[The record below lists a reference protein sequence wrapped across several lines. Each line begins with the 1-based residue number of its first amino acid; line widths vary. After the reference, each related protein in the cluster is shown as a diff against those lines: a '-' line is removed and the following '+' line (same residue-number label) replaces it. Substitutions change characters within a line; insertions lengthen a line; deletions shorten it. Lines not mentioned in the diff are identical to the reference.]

1 VDTLFSLDATP
12 EPHAHPKP
20 HGQARPHVAREP
32 PAEPAAPGD
41 PEPNAEPAAPGDP
54 EPNAE
59 PAAPAAAARR
69 QRRSSKGIAPGD
81 VVEVDRR
88 GRRFFALVT
97 SIHQR
102 PSGHHDLDL
111 RPLDPR
117 TTYFT
122 ATIREVVAVW
132 RRAA

>member
-1 VDTLFSLDATP
+1 MDRLFSLEADPSRAR
-12 EPHAHPKP
+12 HA
-20 HGQARPHVAREP
+20 ARPAAR
-32 PAEPAAPGD
+32 APG
-41 PEPNAEPAAPGDP
+41 PTPRP
-54 EPNAE
+54 
-59 PAAPAAAARR
+59 

>member
-32 PAEPAAPGD
+32 NAEPAAPGD
-41 PEPNAEPAAPGDP
+41 PEPNAEPAALGDP

>member
-1 VDTLFSLDATP
+1 MDTLFSLDADPGTHADP
-12 EPHAHPKP
+12 EPRADRAPRAGREPHAAP
-20 HGQARPHVAREP
+20 EP
-32 PAEPAAPGD
+32 RPAA
-41 PEPNAEPAAPGDP
+41 AA
-54 EPNAE
+54 AVS
-59 PAAPAAAARR
+59 PAAAARR

>member
-1 VDTLFSLDATP
+1 VSGTLLSVATVDTLFTLDAEP
-12 EPHAHPKP
+12 EPHAHPEPRGHPKP
-20 HGQARPHVAREP
+20 RVAREP
-32 PAEPAAPGD
+32 HAEPAVPGD
-41 PEPNAEPAAPGDP
+41 REPP
-54 EPNAE
+54 AE

>member
-1 VDTLFSLDATP
+1 MSGPAPSVARVDTLFNLDADPTP
-12 EPHAHPKP
+12 ERAT
-20 HGQARPHVAREP
+20 A
-32 PAEPAAPGD
+32 
-41 PEPNAEPAAPGDP
+41 
-54 EPNAE
+54 
-59 PAAPAAAARR
+59 AAPAPAGRP

-102 PSGHHDLDL
+102 ASGHHDLDL

>member
-1 VDTLFSLDATP
+1 VSAAAPSVAVVDTLFGLDP
-12 EPHAHPKP
+12 
-20 HGQARPHVAREP
+20 
-32 PAEPAAPGD
+32 D
-41 PEPNAEPAAPGDP
+41 PD
-54 EPNAE
+54 
-59 PAAPAAAARR
+59 PAAAARA

-88 GRRFFALVT
+88 GRRFYALVT

>member
-1 VDTLFSLDATP
+1 MDTLFSLDADGRTGP
-12 EPHAHPKP
+12 GAARAARVEP
-20 HGQARPHVAREP
+20 R
-32 PAEPAAPGD
+32 PAAARGRP
-41 PEPNAEPAAPGDP
+41 
-54 EPNAE
+54 
-59 PAAPAAAARR
+59 APAAGRR

-102 PSGHHDLDL
+102 ASGHHDLDL

>member
-1 VDTLFSLDATP
+1 VEVDLVAVEHRVDQRAAGDGARVDRDPSCTRACSVSAAAPSVAVVDTLFGLDP
-12 EPHAHPKP
+12 
-20 HGQARPHVAREP
+20 
-32 PAEPAAPGD
+32 D
-41 PEPNAEPAAPGDP
+41 PD
-54 EPNAE
+54 
-59 PAAPAAAARR
+59 PAAAARA

-88 GRRFFALVT
+88 GRRFYALVT

>member
-1 VDTLFSLDATP
+1 VDTLFRLDATP